1 VDDDVSEDAARVRPT
16 LRGRLFGGIS
26 TLVRHPNAAVVGV
39 VIGLIA
45 LLFATGRVW
54 SVAAPLAASAVV
66 VPFGVS
72 SADHWLRYAGVEYR
86 VDGDAVVAHDRLFR
100 QPLWRVEPWDERSL
114 RVEHDWLD
122 GRLGTETIV
131 VELDD
136 DTLRL
141 PHLEDPETVL
151 ATFDRRPERPAG

>member
-1 VDDDVSEDAARVRPT
+1 MYASFPPLRPA
-16 LRGRLFGGIS
+16 LLGRLLGGIPA
-26 TLVRHPNAAVVGV
+26 VIRHPNAAVAGLFTGV
-39 VIGLIA
+39 IA

-54 SVAAPLAASAVV
+54 SIATPLVAVAVV
-66 VPFGVS
+66 VPFGLT

-122 GRLGTETIV
+122 GRLGTETVI
-131 VELDD
+131 VELGD

-141 PHLEDPETVL
+141 PHLEDPEMVL
-151 ATFDRRPERPAG
+151 ATFDRRPDRPEV